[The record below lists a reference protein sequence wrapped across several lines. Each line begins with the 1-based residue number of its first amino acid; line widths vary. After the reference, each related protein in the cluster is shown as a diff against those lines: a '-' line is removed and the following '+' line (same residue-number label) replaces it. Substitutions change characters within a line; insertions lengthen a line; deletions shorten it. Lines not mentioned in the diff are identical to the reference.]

1 MRSASTLGIGAKK
14 SSNAVSVAFSRRRY
28 PQQDNGKKCVDD
40 YYKPSITPSANRNSF
55 RVAIIVVQLPRVA
68 DYARNP
74 GLGKRNSYRVAAA
87 DKPHNKRDQ
96 QRTPPQSSQ
105 EGK

>member
-55 RVAIIVVQLPRVA
+55 RVAIKVVLLPRVA

-87 DKPHNKRDQ
+87 DKPHNKSDKQ
-96 QRTPPQSSQ
+96 CTPPQSSH
-105 EGK
+105 ESK